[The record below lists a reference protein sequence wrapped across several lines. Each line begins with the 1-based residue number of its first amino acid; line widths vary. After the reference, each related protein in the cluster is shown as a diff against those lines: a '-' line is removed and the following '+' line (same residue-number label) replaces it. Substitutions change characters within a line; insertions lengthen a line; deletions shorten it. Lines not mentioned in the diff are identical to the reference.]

1 MADTKDMF
9 LETEYSRP
17 VEGISRLGDILVDY
31 KDL

>member
-9 LETEYSRP
+9 LKTEYSRP
-17 VEGISRLGDILVDY
+17 GEGISQLDHILVDY